1 MKKKRYGIPI
11 YMISIIGVG
20 TICYYYYNKC
30 WDKLK
35 KSDKILLYFQLGFIS
50 FISITISNY
59 YTFFKGYLLNQV
71 GLTYFI
77 ITIISFIPFIIYG
90 IRYILY
96 KKDINTKFIVIGS
109 GILML
114 IVNLTS
120 NWFFDTNFIN
130 KNKKKI

>member
-50 FISITISNY
+50 FISITIPIII
-59 YTFFKGYLLNQV
+59 FFKGYLL
-71 GLTYFI
+71 
-77 ITIISFIPFIIYG
+77 
-90 IRYILY
+90 
-96 KKDINTKFIVIGS
+96 
-109 GILML
+109 
-114 IVNLTS
+114 
-120 NWFFDTNFIN
+120 
-130 KNKKKI
+130 